1 MFTFSRFIQNIS
13 LFLLLFIT
21 IQSKSYAQ
29 VDASILPVKPAK
41 YEKRLLSSDKITD
54 KKINPVKK
62 TIENISSRY
71 NFYFNAQNK
80 LNGIIAAAKLQ
91 NKDNY
96 TTLLPFFPYSLEQ
109 ISTNKTELDSVVIKS
124 NNAILLHD
132 LRSDWVDD
140 FFLLMGKAY
149 FYKRDFDSAAIAFQY
164 INYAFQPKSKDE
176 KGYNKTIGSN
186 LNASGNV
193 FTISSPEPKNPVV
206 QLIAHI
212 SARNE
217 AILWLIR
224 NYIEQH
230 DFFNAASLIE
240 TLVRDKNFPKR
251 LVPQLQELQAYQ
263 YYSQEIFDSSAHY
276 LAKTL
281 HHSSKEE
288 KPRTAFLTAQL
299 YEKAGNFPSALQNYK
314 VAIESTNDPVLE
326 AYARVNQIQLFQGED
341 GKKGVKENLN
351 VLLKMAKADKYAD
364 HRAMIYHAAAKI
376 EQFSNHLNE
385 SIILLQKGTTFNR
398 TNIYY
403 RDLNFHLLADIA
415 FTQLKYELA
424 ANAYD
429 SLDLTD
435 TAIHDIETI
444 KERKVILKK
453 LTALL
458 TMKKI
463 QDSLLRIEAMPE
475 KEREI
480 FLKAQAKKLKKAK
493 GQKEA
498 ENTGLDGGYGE
509 SSVVA
514 ASGLAEKPIN
524 LFAGNESK
532 GEWYF
537 YNNTLKTQGNKQF
550 KTVWGN
556 RPNLDNWRRIKAI
569 VQTIAA
575 QKASGDFMPTPGQ
588 DNFNDAVPTEIADE
602 PIVASKD
609 TLLITLYKLS
619 KIFRE
624 ELNDCISLTSNN
636 EELLNQFPTSIYTE
650 EIVFGLYNCFKIAE
664 NKEKAAFYKKY
675 LDEHFPQSKFFR
687 LANNPQSVVKEKNAI
702 KNAATASYEKIYNS
716 FLEGNFAKAFD
727 EKKKADTLYG
737 ESFWTPQLLYIEAV
751 YHIKNKND
759 SIAINVLG
767 KIVSLFP
774 TSPLAEKSTTFIKVL
789 KDRATTEAYL
799 QNLEIKKV
807 AKDSISSNQ
816 KQLETKPTKDTAT
829 NVKVQPNPILPAK
842 KAIVQLDTTK
852 AKPITTNTTNNLGYT
867 STVNDEY
874 LVIINL
880 EKVDKVYITE
890 AKNAVNRYN
899 SQHYYNE
906 LLSIVTS
913 SLNIN
918 TELLQISS
926 FKNALAANEYLE
938 KTKLAALSEIFPWM
952 PKDKFS
958 FFIITTANMEIL
970 KKNNDVPQYLE
981 WLKQHPLTK

>member
-1 MFTFSRFIQNIS
+1 LS
-13 LFLLLFIT
+13 L
-21 IQSKSYAQ
+21 AQ
-29 VDASILPVKPAK
+29 VDASILPTKPAN
-41 YEKRLLSSDKITD
+41 YEKRLLSSDKISD

-62 TIENISSRY
+62 SLENLSSRY
-71 NFYFNAQNK
+71 NFYFNAENK
-80 LNGIIAAAKLQ
+80 LNGIIDAATAQ

-96 TTLLPFFPYSLEQ
+96 TSLLSFFPYNLEQ
-109 ISTNKTELDSVVIKS
+109 ISGNKTELDSVIFKA

-149 FYKRDFDSAAIAFQY
+149 FFKRDFDSAAIAFQY
-164 INYAFQPKSKDE
+164 INYTFQPKSKDE

-186 LNASGNV
+186 LNTSGNV
-193 FTISSPEPKNPVV
+193 FTISTLEPQNPLV
-206 QLIAHI
+206 QLVAHI

-240 TLVRDKNFPKR
+240 TLARDKNFPKR
-251 LVPQLQELQAYQ
+251 LIPQLQELQAYQ
-263 YYSQEIFDSSAHY
+263 FYLQENFDSSANY
-276 LAKTL
+276 LAKTIK
-281 HHSSKEE
+281 SYPKSE
-288 KPRTAFLTAQL
+288 KARAAFLTAQL
-299 YEKAGNFPSALQNYK
+299 FEKAGNFPKAIQNYK
-314 VAIESTNDPVLE
+314 VAIESTNDPILE
-326 AYARVNQIQLFQGED
+326 AYARVNQIQLFQGEE
-341 GKKGVKENLN
+341 GEKNAKENLK
-351 VLLKMAKADKYAD
+351 VLLKMAKMDKYED
-364 HRAMIYHAAAKI
+364 YRAMIYHAAAKI
-376 EQFSNHLNE
+376 EYFSNHFNE
-385 SIILLQKGTTFNR
+385 TIQLSQKGTTFNR
-398 TNIYY
+398 TDIHY
-403 RDLNFHLLADIA
+403 RDINFHLLADVA

-435 TAIHDIETI
+435 TAIHDVETI

-458 TMKKI
+458 TTKKI

-493 GQKEA
+493 GLKET
-498 ENTGLDGGYGE
+498 ENTGLDAGYGE

-569 VQTIAA
+569 AQTIAA

-588 DNFNDAVPTEIADE
+588 DNFNDAIPETDTVAE

-619 KIFRE
+619 KIYRE
-624 ELNDCISLTSNN
+624 ELNDCISLTGNN
-636 EELLNQFPTSIYTE
+636 EELLNQFPSSLYTE
-650 EIVFGLYNCFKIAE
+650 EIVFGLYNCYKTAE

-687 LANNPQSVVKEKNAI
+687 LANNPQSVAKEKNAM
-702 KNAATASYEKIYNS
+702 KNAATASYEKIYS
-716 FLEGNFAKAFD
+716 TFLEGDFAKAFA
-727 EKKKADTLYG
+727 EKKKSDTLYG
-737 ESFWTPQLLYIEAV
+737 ESFWTPQLLYIEAI

-759 SIAINVLG
+759 SIAINILE
-767 KIVSLFP
+767 KIISLFP
-774 TSPLAEKSTTFIKVL
+774 ASILSGKSATLIKAL
-789 KDRATTEAYL
+789 KDRTTTEAYL
-799 QNLEIKKV
+799 QNLQINK
-807 AKDSISSNQ
+807 AGTDSIVTKQ
-816 KQLETKPTKDTAT
+816 KQSEIIKITDTAKM
-829 NVKVQPNPILPAK
+829 VKVQPSIVIPTK
-842 KAIVQLDTTK
+842 KGIIQTDTT
-852 AKPITTNTTNNLGYT
+852 ASKPLIVIPTNNFGYT
-867 STVNDEY
+867 SNTNDEY
-874 LVIINL
+874 LFIINL
-880 EKVDKVYITE
+880 EKVDKVYISE
-890 AKNAVNRYN
+890 AKNAINRYN

-906 LLSIVTS
+906 TLTIS
-913 SLNIN
+913 SVSLTQT
-918 TELLQISS
+918 TELIIISA
-926 FKNALAANEYLE
+926 FKNAISANEYLE
-938 KTKLAALSEIFPWM
+938 KTKLAALNEIFPWM
-952 PKDKFS
+952 PKEKCS
-958 FFIITTANMEIL
+958 FFIISTPNLEIL
-970 KKNNDVPQYLE
+970 KKSNDEPQYLE
-981 WLKQHPLTK
+981 WLKQHPIGK